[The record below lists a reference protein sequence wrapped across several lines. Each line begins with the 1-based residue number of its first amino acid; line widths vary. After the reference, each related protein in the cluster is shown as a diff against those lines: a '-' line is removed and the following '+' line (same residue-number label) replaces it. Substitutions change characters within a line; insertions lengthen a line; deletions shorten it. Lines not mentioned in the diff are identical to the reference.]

1 MTPITFLLTD
11 VVQIL
16 KLVIAVSMPLAVV
29 VAIGIW
35 FFVKR
40 AKRRR

>member
-16 KLVIAVSMPLAVV
+16 KLVVEVSAPVAVV

-35 FFVKR
+35 IFLKRVKPR
-40 AKRRR
+40 